1 MRRYL
6 DRAARWRGAVV
17 SPLLLSTVLLG
28 VGVGRA
34 SAQAAHLDSTL
45 TSTLT
50 PQVILLST
58 DVFPLGNG
66 LFRWS
71 FTLTNPIG
79 NTSRIRFFT
88 AAPNCDLSQIAN
100 IQSPPGWVAVA
111 FRDKSEAPDAPKV
124 NWMVA
129 SGQPGPLS
137 PGSPWLNPFPGQ
149 NVKTFSFDIPMGA
162 NNQNGRAGALNTYG
176 FSGFTLGCQVGNLTI
191 TGGCPTKSSPS
202 VFMVSFKVQFQN
214 RGDVTITITR
224 GGKSLSQ
231 TLTGITSGSYSVNF
245 NLGSVPSA
253 DEIIQINGTAVE
265 NGVTFTASA
274 TSRITAPIVIAPGI
288 KSSDPADS
296 ALNSGDP
303 NGLVSFLSGGFPST
317 DFVCPPLI
325 IVGGFCPPNDPI
337 DQAANMLAQT
347 VSQVLR
353 QSGAPKVH
361 LIGHGGGAIL
371 ARYYASQPGWSAT
384 VRTLSLVSPPN
395 KGTLQAI
402 ITPNRDNFTRYWPA
416 YPFWSDR
423 PKGPLYI
430 TPQNFVLSQDLGFT
444 ASPTIPTAVI
454 YGTGT
459 DTPNIGYGSATHPY
473 LVDNASGD
481 GTVTEASAT
490 GLAGAALFPIA
501 GLQFNSALSNRSVG
515 QAILQFIL
523 AH

>member
-6 DRAARWRGAVV
+6 ERAARWRGAVV
-17 SPLLLSTVLLG
+17 SPLLLGASLLMG
-28 VGVGRA
+28 LGAGQA
-34 SAQAAHLDSTL
+34 SAQAAHLDSSL
-45 TSTLT
+45 TSTRT
-50 PQVILLST
+50 AQVILLSS

-66 LFRWS
+66 LYRWS
-71 FTLTNPIG
+71 FTLTNPLG

-88 AAPNCDLSQIAN
+88 AAPNCDLSQITN
-100 IQSPPGWVAVA
+100 IQSPAGWVAMA

-149 NVKTFSFDIPMGA
+149 NVKVFSFDLPFGA
-162 NNQNGRAGALNTYG
+162 NNQNGLAGALNTFG
-176 FSGFTLGCQVGNLTI
+176 FSGKTLGCQVGNLSI
-191 TGGCPTKSSPS
+191 TGGCPTKGTNS

-224 GGKSLSQ
+224 GGNSLSQ
-231 TLTGITSGSYSVNF
+231 TLTGITTGTYSVNF
-245 NLGSVPSA
+245 SLGSVPAS
-253 DEIIQINGTAVE
+253 DEIVQINGSAVE

-288 KSSDPADS
+288 KAPDPADN
-296 ALNSGDP
+296 ALDSGNP

-317 DFVCPPLI
+317 DFVCPPLVV
-325 IVGGFCPPNDPI
+325 VGGFCPPNDPI
-337 DQAANMLAQT
+337 EQAADMLGTTIHDALQ
-347 VSQVLR
+347 R
-353 QSGAPKVH
+353 SGATKVH

-371 ARYYASQPGWSAT
+371 ARYYASLPGSAAT
-384 VRTLSLVSPPN
+384 LRTLSLVSPPN

-402 ITPNRDNFTRYWPA
+402 IVSDRNKFTRYWPA

-423 PKGPLYI
+423 PHGPLYV
-430 TPQNFVLSQDLGFT
+430 TPQNLVLTQELGFT
-444 ASPTIPTAVI
+444 APPVPTAVI

-459 DTPNIGYGSATHPY
+459 DTPSIGYGSSTNPY
-473 LVDNASGD
+473 MVDNASGD

-490 GLAGAALFPIA
+490 GLAGAALFPIP
-501 GLQFNSALSNRSVG
+501 GLLFNNGLSNRSVG
-515 QAILQFIL
+515 QTILQFIL